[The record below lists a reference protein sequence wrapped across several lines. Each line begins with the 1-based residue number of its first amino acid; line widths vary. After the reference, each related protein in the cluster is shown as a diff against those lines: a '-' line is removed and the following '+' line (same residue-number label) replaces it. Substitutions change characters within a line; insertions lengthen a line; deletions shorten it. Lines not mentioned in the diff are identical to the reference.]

1 LPRLSE
7 RHDASSRDLVEMVAE
22 LRIKEAVEL
31 LREIFPHSR
40 DQDTPLKALTEA
52 GNDTKSQAG
61 YGYDRIHKDIIAPLD
76 DIDRILHG
84 ISLSVTHA
92 YGAFG

>member
-1 LPRLSE
+1 
-7 RHDASSRDLVEMVAE
+7 M
-22 LRIKEAVEL
+22 EL